1 MIKYELDI
9 NVYNKKLIIFNCGFS
24 TKVSYLF
31 PMQENILQDL
41 KELKTFKPRKTT
53 KTCPLLI
60 R

>member
-9 NVYNKKLIIFNCGFS
+9 NVYNKKLIGFS